1 MEATREDAL
10 ECAGVS
16 ANHTSPAK
24 KKDWSAQEKTLDYL
38 EKPIRN
44 ALSDEPYGMRT
55 LNEKVTSPMRTFDY
69 SHQDFVCGA
78 IRGPGGVTGSFSDPR
93 VTVSRT
99 MSGKFWIPPDDVSML
114 NKSSVRVQRKFDHWL
129 RGGRQYWA
137 ARSGEE
143 VAKRSRSQMRE
154 SKASIADSGRKSTQR
169 LFPLTSIPDSK
180 RWKWNILI
188 HSGKKQEEVAVE
200 ADPRWTVDTL
210 LKKLITASVNA
221 GLLPAQTVD
230 PEVNREDS
238 VWSLLEN
245 RPRGQ
250 STTIERTATLESI
263 GLETFTRSQLT
274 RVGLAATLVP
284 PCARSA
290 SMPRLKGHG

>member
-1 MEATREDAL
+1 M
-10 ECAGVS
+10 G
-16 ANHTSPAK
+16 
-24 KKDWSAQEKTLDYL
+24 
-38 EKPIRN
+38 
-44 ALSDEPYGMRT
+44 
-55 LNEKVTSPMRTFDY
+55 
-69 SHQDFVCGA
+69 
-78 IRGPGGVTGSFSDPR
+78 
-93 VTVSRT
+93 
-99 MSGKFWIPPDDVSML
+99 
-114 NKSSVRVQRKFDHWL
+114 
-129 RGGRQYWA
+129 
-137 ARSGEE
+137 
-143 VAKRSRSQMRE
+143 
-154 SKASIADSGRKSTQR
+154 
-169 LFPLTSIPDSK
+169 DSK
-180 RWKWNILI
+180 RGKWNILI
-188 HSGKKQEEVAVE
+188 HSGKKEEEAVE

-230 PEVNREDS
+230 PEVNREDL